1 MKLQAAVALL
11 ATAFLFGGALLYSS
25 AFAAFL
31 FRALPADE
39 AGSLLRRA
47 FAGYYL
53 WLVAT
58 SALAAL
64 LYLGVDGTSS
74 LLLLAIAVSAV
85 PLRQQLMPAINAAS
99 DRGDKR
105 RFHRLHGAS
114 VAVGV
119 LQLVVAGY
127 VLLRVL

>member
-1 MKLQAAVALL
+1 VTFQAAAALL

-31 FRALPADE
+31 FRTLPAVE
-39 AGSLLRRA
+39 AGGLLRRA

-53 WLVAT
+53 RLIAT

-64 LYLGVDGTSS
+64 LYVGVDGTSS
-74 LLLLAIAVSAV
+74 LLLLAIALSTV
-85 PLRQQLMPAINAAS
+85 PVRQYLMPAINTAS
-99 DRGDKR
+99 DRGEKR

-119 LQLVVAGY
+119 LQLLVAGY